1 MAEPLEKSLGW
12 REVRERL
19 LITEWGQLLTWRAFL
34 GVKTHSVRGCC
45 LSVSPIIFVCVS
57 LKPQSSVSKAEL
69 FIFPQICPCSW
80 ASHLDKWW
88 LCLCILYEPEPS
100 ASSFPHPSSSPM
112 SNQSPS
118 SINSVSLISLAT
130 NSLHSTLT
138 PTALMGVSTLAPG
151 LCAYWA
157 TLQSLEKLHVSLSP
171 GFCESLSSAPNPSFL
186 LPVFS

>member
-1 MAEPLEKSLGW
+1 MRAAADMKGFPGCEDIFCTWVLPEYVSHYLC
-12 REVRERL
+12 VR
-19 LITEWGQLLTWRAFL
+19 
-34 GVKTHSVRGCC
+34 
-45 LSVSPIIFVCVS
+45 LSEASE
-57 LKPQSSVSKAEL
+57 LKVSKAEL

-80 ASHLDKWW
+80 ESHLDKWR

-130 NSLHSTLT
+130 NSLGSTLT

-171 GFCESLSSAPNPSFL
+171 GFYASLSSAPNPPSFL